1 MGRLRRN
8 CKPIV
13 AAIFCAF
20 YIFSSGALAQEARL
34 DPLFDAL
41 TASDADR
48 APDLVEKIAIEWSKS
63 GSASMDYLLRLG
75 RAAVEAED
83 TQTAIYHFTALTDHA
98 PDFAEGWHGL
108 GAAYYNAG
116 MIGPAFDALG
126 RAVAIEP
133 RHFQAMEGIMVLLQE
148 TGRIDAALGVAARI
162 KAIHPH
168 HPRLST
174 MVDQLNAQSGR
185 KSL

>member
-1 MGRLRRN
+1 MGILIRN

-13 AAIFCAF
+13 AAIFCTF
-20 YIFSSGALAQEARL
+20 FLLSGTAQAQDARL

-41 TASDADR
+41 AASNPEN

-63 GSASMDYLLRLG
+63 GSPSMDYLLRLG
-75 RAAVEAED
+75 RQAVQD
-83 TQTAIYHFTALTDHA
+83 GDVQTAIYHFTALTDHA

-108 GAAYYNAG
+108 GVAYFNAD
-116 MIGPAFDALG
+116 MIGPAFEALV
-126 RAVAIEP
+126 RAIAIEP
-133 RHFQAMEGIMVLLQE
+133 RHFQAMEGVVMILQD
-148 TGRIDAALGVAARI
+148 TGQVKDALHMAQMI

-168 HPRLST
+168 HPQLST
-174 MVDQLNAQSGR
+174 MMEQLQAQSGR